1 MASNPRIG
9 DTVLAMFY
17 RPEGDGPFGGIVA
30 PAIVVRVHDN
40 NVIDA
45 LCAVVSA
52 NDGTVGGFAGRD
64 GLVEVDSVAELRATT
79 FNPDGSIA
87 TPGTWCRRE
96 VCG

>member
-1 MASNPRIG
+1 MSNPIPG

-17 RPEGDGPFGGIVA
+17 PAENSGPFGGIVA
-30 PAIVVRVHDN
+30 PAVVLRVHDN

-45 LCAVVSA
+45 LCTAI
-52 NDGTVGGFAGRD
+52 NPGTGQDAGWGYRS
-64 GLVEVDSVAELRATT
+64 GLTEVTSTADIVATT